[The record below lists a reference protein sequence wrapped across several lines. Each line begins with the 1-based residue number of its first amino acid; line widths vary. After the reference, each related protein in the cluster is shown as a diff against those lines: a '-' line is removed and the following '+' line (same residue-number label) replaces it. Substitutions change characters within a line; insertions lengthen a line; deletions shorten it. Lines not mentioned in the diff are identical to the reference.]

1 MRVRRYL
8 LRFGFG
14 LAIVIV
20 GLLAPSLGWT
30 QTLPATAGEA
40 LSGKRVVLAEAVRGH
55 SAVLIAGFG
64 KDAGTACG
72 DWAKAIR
79 GDKGLVGI
87 ALYSVASL
95 EQAPGFV
102 RGMIK
107 SSMRKG
113 LSAEEQDHFVIL
125 TRDEKLWRGYFSVAS
140 DKEPYVVLLD
150 AKGDVLWHGHGLAK
164 DLEPSLSMAAR

>member
-1 MRVRRYL
+1 M
-8 LRFGFG
+8 
-14 LAIVIV
+14 AIAA
-20 GLLAPSLGWT
+20 LFAPSLGWT
-30 QTLPATAGEA
+30 QTLPSTAGET
-40 LSGKRVVLAEAVRGH
+40 LSGKSVVLAEAVRGH
-55 SAVLIAGFG
+55 SAVLIAGFS

-72 DWAKAIR
+72 DWAKAVR
-79 GDKGLVGI
+79 GDQVLAGI
-87 ALYSVASL
+87 AHYQVASL

-107 SSMRKG
+107 NSMRKG
-113 LSAEEQDHFVIL
+113 LSAAEQDHFVIL
-125 TRDEKLWRGYFSVAS
+125 TQDEKLWRGYFSVGS